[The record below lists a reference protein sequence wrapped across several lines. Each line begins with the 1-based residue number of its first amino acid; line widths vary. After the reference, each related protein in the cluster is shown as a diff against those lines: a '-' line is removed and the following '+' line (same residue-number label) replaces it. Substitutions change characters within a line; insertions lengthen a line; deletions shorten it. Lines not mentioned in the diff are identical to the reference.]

1 MAYFRLETETY
12 TASGHSIQKLDISQN
27 IKRLMLEFD
36 MTYNTGASVTRIYD
50 GFAMGGLDSL
60 VIRDGADVPI
70 KMYGYDIQWLAQ
82 LLNKMPHGWTQLTTT
97 TSQTGQTSENK
108 FILPIELNRALY
120 RKPVIELN
128 WGTDSHLGTGYTI
141 SNFTMNGSYELTNQP
156 VAGFKVIPDISKTG
170 VTATQ
175 YIDILPEGAL
185 QSILVIARA
194 NASPKARRDA
204 LSIIS
209 VKIEETYWEIDA
221 DTGKNEYSKITQ
233 QAENTGLYLL
243 DFTETRPIVG
253 NNSKLEL
260 DGDATATDYN
270 VYFIYVPSGAPP
282 EPKPVETV
290 RPELKRLR
298 GPFLRG
304 LPRFP
309 VARLRRF
316 S

>member
-1 MAYFRLETETY
+1 
-12 TASGHSIQKLDISQN
+12 
-27 IKRLMLEFD
+27 LMLEFD
-36 MTYNTGASVTRIYD
+36 LQYDTGASVTRIYD
-50 GFAMGGLDSL
+50 GFAMGLLDSL

-70 KMYGYDIQWLAQ
+70 KIYGYDIQWLAQ
-82 LLNKMPHGWTQLTTT
+82 LFNKMPHGWSQIT
-97 TSQTGQTSENK
+97 TSTGQADVKTENK
-108 FILPIELNRALY
+108 FILPVELNRALY

-128 WGTDSHLGTGYTI
+128 WGTASHLGTGYTVD
-141 SNFTMNGSYELTNQP
+141 SMTMNGTYELTNQP

-185 QSILVIARA
+185 QSILVISRE
-194 NASPKARRDA
+194 NATGKARRDA

-209 VKIEETYWEIDA
+209 VKIEDTYWEIDA
-221 DTGKNEYSKITQ
+221 DTGKNEYSKVTQ
-233 QAENTGLYLL
+233 QSENKGLYLL

-260 DGDATATDYN
+260 DGDGISTDYN

-316 S
+316 P